1 VQGDIVTDRE
11 DPGDL
16 PCLPINVRFTPRRP
30 VSAMGFALLD
40 PGRFDPWWG
49 GAGYSFL
56 KFQNFL
62 RDREVSLVPANK
74 DISRMR
80 EQGKA
85 LDANH
90 DKQFNR
96 FPVIVSGGMHQR
108 AEGAD

>member
-1 VQGDIVTDRE
+1 MPANKRTLHATKTCIGYGLRT
-11 DPGDL
+11 
-16 PCLPINVRFTPRRP
+16 
-30 VSAMGFALLD
+30 LD
-40 PGRFDPWWG
+40 PGRCDPWWG

-56 KFQNFL
+56 KLQKFL
-62 RDREVSLVPANK
+62 RDREVFLVPANK

-96 FPVIVSGGMHQR
+96 FPVIVSGGMHQP